1 MRPNEDSVQSR
12 AGNLRIHRWEPASPA
27 PLTVVTVHPWAT
39 LGGSE
44 ANCVG
49 IAETLARA
57 GLRAVTFNMRSSSMV
72 WGVLSNHSS
81 EVRQVVDVCEWAN
94 ATFGAPV
101 LLFGSSAG
109 APQAGS
115 ALDQCACVVGYVRRM
130 VSIPRAVCCCLASF
144 FCEPIVS
151 RNPRRWQASVGYTFG
166 WFAAVGFGRHFD
178 AILRS
183 PKPRLLIMCAHARH
197 CSLSNVSLSNVSHL
211 PSRALQLAHAL

>member
-12 AGNLRIHRWEPASPA
+12 AGKLRIHRWEPASPA

-81 EVRQVVDVCEWAN
+81 EVRQVIDACEWAN

-115 ALDQCACVVGYVRRM
+115 ALDQCACVVGYVRRT
-130 VSIPRAVCCCLASF
+130 VSIRRPLALMPCLAALA
-144 FCEPIVS
+144 CPA
-151 RNPRRWQASVGYTFG
+151 P
-166 WFAAVGFGRHFD
+166 
-178 AILRS
+178 LLCCRS
-183 PKPRLLIMCAHARH
+183 PYRPAGRRLCPQSTWR
-197 CSLSNVSLSNVSHL
+197 
-211 PSRALQLAHAL
+211 